1 MIVNIYYLNVL
12 FLKASFKNMW
22 ETKTIILSFDLI
34 RSGGFGGGRRDDR
47 DRRGGG
53 YGGGGRDDRSRDRD
67 RSKIDYFHNM
77 NIFLNFV

>member
-1 MIVNIYYLNVL
+1 MP
-12 FLKASFKNMW
+12 
-22 ETKTIILSFDLI
+22 FDLI

-67 RSKIDYFHNM
+67 RSKIDYFHNKYISQCCIVITYLKLFHLLGC
-77 NIFLNFV
+77 NRRDDRRNDY

>member
-1 MIVNIYYLNVL
+1 MP
-12 FLKASFKNMW
+12 
-22 ETKTIILSFDLI
+22 FDLI